1 MMSSDRIYIPA
12 MALASL
18 SLTVGLILLVLPW
31 TVWTSAPSGLEKVSG
46 WLIVAGVVNGAVIG
60 IFSLSSSFSGK
71 SRRAE

>member
-1 MMSSDRIYIPA
+1 MMSGDRIYIPA

-18 SLTVGLILLVLPW
+18 SLTVGLVLLVLPW
-31 TVWTSAPSGLEKVSG
+31 TLWTAAPAGLEKVSG
-46 WLIVAGVVNGAVIG
+46 WLIVGGVMGGAVIG